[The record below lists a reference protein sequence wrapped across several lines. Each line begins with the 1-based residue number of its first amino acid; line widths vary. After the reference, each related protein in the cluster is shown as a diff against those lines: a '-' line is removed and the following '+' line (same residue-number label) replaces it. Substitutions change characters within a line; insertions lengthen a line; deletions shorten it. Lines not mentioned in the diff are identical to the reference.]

1 MANLSTARRSA
12 LRSSSF
18 GLPGRRKTKNRIKM
32 EHGGAVHGSDMDFK
46 TIRGK
51 AMNYGR
57 AFMDRY
63 NEGMAAKRAANERA
77 MAIPNKITNSI
88 GKSITQRGRK
98 PSNSSGIPGYQHGG
112 AVHGSD
118 MDFKTIR
125 GKIQNFGRA
134 VRDRFS
140 PPSVSRPVSE
150 AGTKAA
156 IDTAR
161 QIAPA
166 VDQMSVLKRREAAA
180 GLNRG
185 GMVNGLRGYKKGG
198 MVRGYRK

>member
-32 EHGGAVHGSDMDFK
+32 E
-46 TIRGK
+46 
-51 AMNYGR
+51 
-57 AFMDRY
+57 
-63 NEGMAAKRAANERA
+63 
-77 MAIPNKITNSI
+77 
-88 GKSITQRGRK
+88 
-98 PSNSSGIPGYQHGG
+98 HGG